1 MVIGTFVFFNLYP
14 LVLLPVVKHLIAS
27 SWVCA
32 VLSAE
37 QGEGMSIRVYV
48 IL

>member
-1 MVIGTFVFFNLYP
+1 MGTFVFLSLYP

-27 SWVCA
+27 SSVCA
-32 VLSAE
+32 VLIE
-37 QGEGMSIRVYV
+37 PQGEGMSRRVYE